1 MNLGHFITKNVQIA
15 RAFLYLNFCWTPTI
29 MYHSHWESSR
39 FCIPWW
45 LPFALKSWGSC
56 CSRRYQSH
64 TFWIRY
70 RQGLLWQRRIPENLK
85 QQQPITSLY
94 LSSLMADAAAFWV
107 CSNNSFEYIVGRKVV
122 CVKNRLDFAQE
133 LLTQMN
139 QKFWQINLENKKEL
153 FLCGV
158 SHN

>member
-15 RAFLYLNFCWTPTI
+15 RAFLYSNLCWTPTI

-107 CSNNSFEYIVGRKVV
+107 CSNNSFEFIVGSLCEKSIGFCARTTYSNESKILTNQFRKR
-122 CVKNRLDFAQE
+122 KRTFSLR
-133 LLTQMN
+133 
-139 QKFWQINLENKKEL
+139 
-153 FLCGV
+153 
-158 SHN
+158 S

>member
-15 RAFLYLNFCWTPTI
+15 RAFLYSNLCWTPTI

-85 QQQPITSLY
+85 QQQQPITSLY
-94 LSSLMADAAAFWV
+94 LSSCLWV
-107 CSNNSFEYIVGRKVV
+107 LLSSVWKTDWILRKNYSNESKILTNQFRNGR
-122 CVKNRLDFAQE
+122 E
-133 LLTQMN
+133 
-139 QKFWQINLENKKEL
+139 
-153 FLCGV
+153 FL
-158 SHN
+158 